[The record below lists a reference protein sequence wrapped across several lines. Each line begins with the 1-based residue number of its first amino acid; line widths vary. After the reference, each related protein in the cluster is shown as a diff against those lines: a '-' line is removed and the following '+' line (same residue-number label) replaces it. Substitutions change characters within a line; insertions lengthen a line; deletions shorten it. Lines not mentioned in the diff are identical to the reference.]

1 VTKTSTAVRSISS
14 AGAISVRFRLSRRIL
29 TIVTPS
35 EARAAAV
42 ILRGRAVAWA
52 RSYGCNGAAEDI
64 AHDALELLLRRAPD
78 VQVDRAEAWL
88 RAVVLTKARESQRPS
103 REVLAEASPVS
114 EAPDPEDT
122 LASAQVARE
131 VTEAMDRLAR
141 SRRDILRGVVAE
153 GRPLVEV
160 AAAEGVPESTARVR
174 ARDGAADLRGLLK
187 RSREKEKRRTGGF
200 SSWAAMLALLDL
212 RAWARRSLAA
222 FGAATMG
229 GALYTLTVPVEPR
242 LPEAVVIAPVVLA
255 EDAPLPDTRE
265 PREAPASPVVVVRE
279 RARHDAGRRFR
290 AERFGAE

>member
-1 VTKTSTAVRSISS
+1 M
-14 AGAISVRFRLSRRIL
+14 
-29 TIVTPS
+29 TPS

-131 VTEAMDRLAR
+131 VTEAMERLAR

-160 AAAEGVPESTARVR
+160 AAEEGVPESTARVR

-222 FGAATMG
+222 LGATATG
-229 GALYTLTVPVEPR
+229 GVLFISADSWTPVATPEVP
-242 LPEAVVIAPVVLA
+242 VIAPVVLA

-265 PREAPASPVVVVRE
+265 PREAPRPVVVVRE
-279 RARHDAGRRFR
+279 RTRHDAGRRFR

>member
-1 VTKTSTAVRSISS
+1 MATSVAS
-14 AGAISVRFRLSRRIL
+14 AGAGGS
-29 TIVTPS
+29 P
-35 EARAAAV
+35 
-42 ILRGRAVAWA
+42 LR
-52 RSYGCNGAAEDI
+52 
-64 AHDALELLLRRAPD
+64 D
-78 VQVDRAEAWL
+78 VC
-88 RAVVLTKARESQRPS
+88 
-103 REVLAEASPVS
+103 
-114 EAPDPEDT
+114 
-122 LASAQVARE
+122 
-131 VTEAMDRLAR
+131 
-141 SRRDILRGVVAE
+141 
-153 GRPLVEV
+153 
-160 AAAEGVPESTARVR
+160 STARVR

>member
-1 VTKTSTAVRSISS
+1 M
-14 AGAISVRFRLSRRIL
+14 
-29 TIVTPS
+29 TPS

-88 RAVVLTKARESQRPS
+88 RAVVLTKARESQRLS

-122 LASAQVARE
+122 LASAEVSRE
-131 VTEAMDRLAR
+131 VTEAMERIAK
-141 SRRDILRGVVAE
+141 SRRDILRAVVAD

-174 ARDGAADLRGLLK
+174 ARDGAEDLRGLLK

-200 SSWAAMLALLDL
+200 SSWAVAWALSDL
-212 RAWARRSLAA
+212 RVWIRRGLAA
-222 FGAATMG
+222 LGATAAG
-229 GALYTLTVPVEPR
+229 GALIISADSWTPVAT
-242 LPEAVVIAPVVLA
+242 PEAVMVAPVVLA

-265 PREAPASPVVVVRE
+265 PREAPRPVVVVRE
-279 RARHDAGRRFR
+279 RTRHDAGRRFR
-290 AERFGAE
+290 AERFGTE

>member
-1 VTKTSTAVRSISS
+1 M
-14 AGAISVRFRLSRRIL
+14 
-29 TIVTPS
+29 TPS

-122 LASAQVARE
+122 LASAEVSRE
-131 VTEAMDRLAR
+131 VADAMDRLAK
-141 SRRDILRGVVAE
+141 SRRDILRGVVTD

-174 ARDGAADLRGLLK
+174 ARDGADDLRGLLK

-222 FGAATMG
+222 FGAATLG
-229 GALYTLTVPVEPR
+229 GALVSLTVPVMPR
-242 LPEAVVIAPVVLA
+242 PPEAVVIAPVVLA
-255 EDAPLPDTRE
+255 EDAPPPDTRE
-265 PREAPASPVVVVRE
+265 PREAPRPVVVVRE
-279 RARHDAGRRFR
+279 RSRHDAGRRFR
-290 AERFGAE
+290 AERFGTE